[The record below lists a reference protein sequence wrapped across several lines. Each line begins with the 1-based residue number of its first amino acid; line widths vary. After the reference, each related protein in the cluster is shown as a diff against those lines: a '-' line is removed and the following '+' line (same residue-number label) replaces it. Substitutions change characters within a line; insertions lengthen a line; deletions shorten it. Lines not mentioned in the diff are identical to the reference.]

1 MGKRYKVTTRDIAE
15 YAGVS
20 QSTVSMILSGKKN
33 VSFMP
38 ETEEKVWQA
47 ARKLGYKK
55 PEKKAAAMETS
66 LEKTILI
73 MAPLLTNSYYTTII
87 HSIVEQAQNL
97 GYQVLT
103 EVTFRDPEN
112 ESRILALPKSSRLA
126 GIIILYPIRKIA
138 EANAV
143 SKNLPVVMVGE
154 KPDNIRFDSV
164 ELDSKKPGY
173 LMADHLLSLGHRHIA
188 FISSPMGKHEI
199 SRLRRLEGIRMAY
212 EERGLDRE
220 MVEVFTPTAAQFRE
234 YAYSS
239 AEYRVGSEMA
249 GKALDS
255 GSPATAFIG
264 QNDMTAYGILAALSQ
279 RGFRVPRDYSV
290 AGFDNSVLSAMPQI
304 SLTTVEHAAVQKGK
318 DAVNLIHSRNH
329 QDNRSDAI
337 ARITR
342 MEYEPRLIIRQSTGK
357 RGNVI

>member
-1 MGKRYKVTTRDIAE
+1 MDQMGKRNKVTTRDIAE

-33 VSFMP
+33 VSFTP
-38 ETEEKVWQA
+38 ETETKVWEA

-55 PEKKAAAMETS
+55 PVKKAAAMENS
-66 LEKTILI
+66 LSDTILI
-73 MAPLLTNSYYTTII
+73 IAPLLTNSYYTTII
-87 HSIVEQAQNL
+87 HSVLEQAQSL

-103 EVTFRDPEN
+103 EVTFRDPER
-112 ESRILALPKSSRLA
+112 ESQILSLPKSSRLA

-138 EANAV
+138 EANAI

-173 LMADHLLSLGHRHIA
+173 IMADHLISLGHRHLA

-212 EERGLDRE
+212 EDRGLDKDLVR
-220 MVEVFTPTAAQFRE
+220 VFTPTSAEFRD
-234 YAYSS
+234 YAYQS
-239 AEYRVGSEMA
+239 AEYQVGCRMTE
-249 GKALDS
+249 KVLDS
-255 GSPATAFIG
+255 GMPITAFIG
-264 QNDMTAYGILAALSQ
+264 QNDMTAYGILSALTQ
-279 RGFRVPRDYSV
+279 RGHKVPRDYSV

-329 QDNRSDAI
+329 QYSRPDSMS
-337 ARITR
+337 RITR

-357 RGNVI
+357 KK